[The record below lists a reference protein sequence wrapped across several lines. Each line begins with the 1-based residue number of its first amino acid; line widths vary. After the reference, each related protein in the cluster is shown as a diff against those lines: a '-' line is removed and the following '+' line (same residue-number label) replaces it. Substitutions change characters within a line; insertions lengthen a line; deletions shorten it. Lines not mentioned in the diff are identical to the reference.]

1 MVVRARLRKSIMSW
15 SFVVLTGAGGSG
27 KAKAKASAGTAAD
40 EDGADELVLLG
51 LFIDARP
58 AFPTALVLP
67 GTFCG
72 LECLQLGDKH

>member
-27 KAKAKASAGTAAD
+27 KAKAKASAGMSAD
-40 EDGADELVLLG
+40 VDGANEIELLG

-58 AFPTALVLP
+58 AFPTAVVLP

-72 LECLQLGDKH
+72 FECLRAS